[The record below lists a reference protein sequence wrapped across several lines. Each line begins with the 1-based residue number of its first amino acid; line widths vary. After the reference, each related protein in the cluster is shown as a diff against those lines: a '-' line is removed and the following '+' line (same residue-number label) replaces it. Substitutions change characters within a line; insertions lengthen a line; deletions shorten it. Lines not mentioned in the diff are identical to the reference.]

1 MTNYLNI
8 EKIKSAAP
16 KREPFEYVVIK
27 DVLNRD
33 VSDQISKDFPEI
45 NDGGSYPLSHLKY
58 GPAFKQLIEEMEGA
72 PLRAAIA
79 EKFNIDLDGKPTM
92 ATIRGRC
99 REKDGKIH
107 TDTETKLITAL
118 LYLNPNWN
126 QEGGRLRLL
135 KNGQDIESTIT
146 EIEPEYGTLLIFKVA
161 DNSWHGHLPFEG
173 ERRSIQ
179 LNYVVS
185 EEVVQ
190 KELARHRV
198 SAFAKK
204 AKSFLGL

>member
-1 MTNYLNI
+1 MTNYLDLG
-8 EKIKSAAP
+8 KIKAALP
-16 KREPFEYVVIK
+16 TREPFEFVIVK
-27 DVLNRD
+27 NVLSEDAIDEITR
-33 VSDQISKDFPEI
+33 DFPKI
-45 NDGGSYPLSHLKY
+45 DDGGSYPLSHLKY
-58 GPAFKQLIEEMEGA
+58 GPAFQGLIDEMSDM
-72 PLRAAIA
+72 PLREIIA
-79 EKFNIDLDGKPTM
+79 EKFNIDLEDKPVIS
-92 ATIRGRC
+92 TIRGRC

-107 TDTETKLITAL
+107 TDTKTKLITAL

-126 QEGGRLRLL
+126 QDGGCLRLL
-135 KNGQDIESTIT
+135 KSGTDIESTIE
-146 EIEPEYGTLLIFKVA
+146 EIKPEYGTLLIFKVS

-173 ERRSIQ
+173 VRRSIQ

>member
-1 MTNYLNI
+1 M
-8 EKIKSAAP
+8 
-16 KREPFEYVVIK
+16 REPFEFVVIK
-27 DVLNRD
+27 DVLDRD
-33 VSDQISKDFPEI
+33 GVEEIISDFPEI

-58 GPAFKQLIEEMEGA
+58 GPAFKRLVEEMQEA
-72 PLRAAIA
+72 PLREAISK
-79 EKFNIDLDGKPTM
+79 KFNIDLDGKPTM

-107 TDTETKLITAL
+107 TDTDTKLITAL
-118 LYLNPNWN
+118 LYLNPNWDKD
-126 QEGGRLRLL
+126 GGRLRLL
-135 KNGQDIESTIT
+135 KSGEDIESTIT
-146 EIEPEYGTLLIFKVA
+146 EIEPEYGTLLIFKVSK
-161 DNSWHGHLPFEG
+161 NSWHGHLPFEG
-173 ERRSIQ
+173 VRRSIQ

-190 KELARHRV
+190 KELARHRI